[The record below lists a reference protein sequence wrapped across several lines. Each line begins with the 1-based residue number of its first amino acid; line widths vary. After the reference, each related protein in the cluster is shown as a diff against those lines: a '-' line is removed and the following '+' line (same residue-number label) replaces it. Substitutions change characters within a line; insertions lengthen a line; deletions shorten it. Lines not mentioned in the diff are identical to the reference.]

1 MSDPRPSDDEL
12 DPGADTA
19 TFRAFAAGGDASSER
34 PRAAGVPFRI
44 ATLVV
49 GLVVFAGLV
58 WLLLQG

>member
-1 MSDPRPSDDEL
+1 MSEQPPSDDDL

-19 TFRAFAAGGDASSER
+19 TFRAFASGGDTPSER

-44 ATLVV
+44 ATMLV
-49 GLVVFAGLV
+49 GLAVFAGLV